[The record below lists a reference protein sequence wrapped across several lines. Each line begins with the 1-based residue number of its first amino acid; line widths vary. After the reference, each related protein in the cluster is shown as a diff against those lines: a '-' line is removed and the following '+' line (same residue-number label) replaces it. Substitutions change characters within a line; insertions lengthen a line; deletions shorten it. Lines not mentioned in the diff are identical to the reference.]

1 MNFDLDKDNSLIDI
15 SVLPNDI
22 FTPRYSNGLS
32 YLIKLLQQKLK
43 EELALKENNEIQ
55 HKYISNEFI
64 DKHPSFKSLIK
75 WYQQNDSDDNNKS
88 NRFLTMFIDNLVFN
102 LAPSSNHYRY
112 SESIKKFAICVY
124 VLGGKQRYEF
134 VRLNM
139 SGSIPVLPTVLDLIN
154 KSDMTLTEAE
164 FRFNSLQQFQSG
176 FGFCSEGTTGVIPKV
191 EYDSSTNS
199 FIGFTTPTIDGIS
212 LMKHYDADTFDDF
225 KTIYNTNET
234 APLLNIHMFQ
244 SISTE
249 DDPTNFPKPILLS
262 AYGVDNKFTALDIL
276 RLWIYFFERCL
287 DKDVRIIGFSTGADN
302 KYVSA
307 MHLANPVHIVTKW
320 RNRLLSPTTDLYI
333 GNVKISMPHIE
344 QLINNNS
351 YTKLDH
357 GLKKS
362 DINPKD
368 RQNYN
373 SCIKLISDG
382 VINLLNDKNDLS
394 FPIHHKRKHESSLPS
409 SHQLDDIDTLDIQKL
424 ISNAYDQALRL
435 VKHSKIL
442 DKLNEHKINCLNDL
456 KNNTSEE
463 FGLDEENDDNDVAVN
478 YAPNQL
484 IDEIPFDPQ
493 NDGVSGDDG
502 KKFNGGEE
510 YRILPFINNIDRIG
524 KMIDANDNILYCMCM
539 EKLDGEAKQRFTT
552 SDSSSKTFERLKERK
567 QKPDETVTS
576 YYDAIIKLFYKY
588 DASMSQRMI
597 ISWLENGIKNSLK
610 IQIKRQMKSLSESA
624 RTTQTFFK
632 IAKDEQKLQDE
643 NVPELQATA
652 PYVPYF
658 ANAISTTTYASSTLR
673 TPIYINVQVNNKQH
687 QAIVDTGSAVTIIN
701 QQFSKK
707 DLSHGLR
714 LQEEITQIS

>member
-373 SCIKLISDG
+373 SCIKHNQLE
-382 VINLLNDKNDLS
+382 NDLS

-456 KNNTSEE
+456 SNYIFNVLNKNSRMINYSFRTENNTSEE

-493 NDGVSGDDG
+493 NDDVSGDDG
-502 KKFNGGEE
+502 SILNSAKSDFNGI
-510 YRILPFINNIDRIG
+510 RIVDNINPALRQSYFKVKINNNIKYLHKQSACWLQSNQIMKLSSDR
-524 KMIDANDNILYCMCM
+524 
-539 EKLDGEAKQRFTT
+539 
-552 SDSSSKTFERLKERK
+552 
-567 QKPDETVTS
+567 
-576 YYDAIIKLFYKY
+576 
-588 DASMSQRMI
+588 
-597 ISWLENGIKNSLK
+597 
-610 IQIKRQMKSLSESA
+610 LS
-624 RTTQTFFK
+624 R
-632 IAKDEQKLQDE
+632 
-643 NVPELQATA
+643 VM
-652 PYVPYF
+652 
-658 ANAISTTTYASSTLR
+658 
-673 TPIYINVQVNNKQH
+673 
-687 QAIVDTGSAVTIIN
+687 
-701 QQFSKK
+701 
-707 DLSHGLR
+707 
-714 LQEEITQIS
+714 

>member
-307 MHLANPVHIVTKW
+307 MHLA
-320 RNRLLSPTTDLYI
+320 
-333 GNVKISMPHIE
+333 
-344 QLINNNS
+344 
-351 YTKLDH
+351 
-357 GLKKS
+357 
-362 DINPKD
+362 
-368 RQNYN
+368 
-373 SCIKLISDG
+373 
-382 VINLLNDKNDLS
+382 KNDLS

-493 NDGVSGDDG
+493 NDDVSGDDG

-643 NVPELQATA
+643 NVPEPQATA

-658 ANAISTTTYASSTLR
+658 ANSISTTTYASSTLR

>member
-1 MNFDLDKDNSLIDI
+1 
-15 SVLPNDI
+15 
-22 FTPRYSNGLS
+22 
-32 YLIKLLQQKLK
+32 
-43 EELALKENNEIQ
+43 
-55 HKYISNEFI
+55 
-64 DKHPSFKSLIK
+64 
-75 WYQQNDSDDNNKS
+75 
-88 NRFLTMFIDNLVFN
+88 MFIDNLVFN

-307 MHLANPVHIVTKW
+307 MHLA
-320 RNRLLSPTTDLYI
+320 
-333 GNVKISMPHIE
+333 
-344 QLINNNS
+344 
-351 YTKLDH
+351 
-357 GLKKS
+357 
-362 DINPKD
+362 
-368 RQNYN
+368 
-373 SCIKLISDG
+373 
-382 VINLLNDKNDLS
+382 KNDLS

-456 KNNTSEE
+456 SNYIFNVLNKNSRMINYSFRTENNTSEE

-502 KKFNGGEE
+502 SILNSAKSDFNGI
-510 YRILPFINNIDRIG
+510 RIVDNINPALRQSYFKVKINNNIKYLHKQSACWLQSNQIMKLSSDR
-524 KMIDANDNILYCMCM
+524 
-539 EKLDGEAKQRFTT
+539 
-552 SDSSSKTFERLKERK
+552 
-567 QKPDETVTS
+567 
-576 YYDAIIKLFYKY
+576 
-588 DASMSQRMI
+588 
-597 ISWLENGIKNSLK
+597 
-610 IQIKRQMKSLSESA
+610 LS
-624 RTTQTFFK
+624 R
-632 IAKDEQKLQDE
+632 
-643 NVPELQATA
+643 VM
-652 PYVPYF
+652 
-658 ANAISTTTYASSTLR
+658 
-673 TPIYINVQVNNKQH
+673 
-687 QAIVDTGSAVTIIN
+687 
-701 QQFSKK
+701 
-707 DLSHGLR
+707 
-714 LQEEITQIS
+714 

>member
-1 MNFDLDKDNSLIDI
+1 
-15 SVLPNDI
+15 
-22 FTPRYSNGLS
+22 RYSNGLS

-373 SCIKLISDG
+373 SCIKHNQLE
-382 VINLLNDKNDLS
+382 NDLS

-456 KNNTSEE
+456 SNYIFNVLNKNSRMINYSFRTENNTSEE
-463 FGLDEENDDNDVAVN
+463 FGLDEENDDNDVVVN

-493 NDGVSGDDG
+493 YDDVSGDDG
-502 KKFNGGEE
+502 S
-510 YRILPFINNIDRIG
+510 ILNST
-524 KMIDANDNILYCMCM
+524 K
-539 EKLDGEAKQRFTT
+539 
-552 SDSSSKTFERLKERK
+552 SDF
-567 QKPDETVTS
+567 
-576 YYDAIIKLFYKY
+576 
-588 DASMSQRMI
+588 
-597 ISWLENGIKNSLK
+597 NGIK
-610 IQIKRQMKSLSESA
+610 
-624 RTTQTFFK
+624 
-632 IAKDEQKLQDE
+632 
-643 NVPELQATA
+643 
-652 PYVPYF
+652 
-658 ANAISTTTYASSTLR
+658 
-673 TPIYINVQVNNKQH
+673 
-687 QAIVDTGSAVTIIN
+687 IVDNINPALRQSYFKVKINNNIKYLHKQSACWLQSN
-701 QQFSKK
+701 QITK
-707 DLSHGLR
+707 LSSDR
-714 LQEEITQIS
+714 LSRVM

>member
-1 MNFDLDKDNSLIDI
+1 
-15 SVLPNDI
+15 
-22 FTPRYSNGLS
+22 
-32 YLIKLLQQKLK
+32 
-43 EELALKENNEIQ
+43 
-55 HKYISNEFI
+55 
-64 DKHPSFKSLIK
+64 
-75 WYQQNDSDDNNKS
+75 
-88 NRFLTMFIDNLVFN
+88 MFIDNLVFN

-373 SCIKLISDG
+373 SCIKHNQLE
-382 VINLLNDKNDLS
+382 NDLS

-456 KNNTSEE
+456 SNYIFNVLNKNSRMINYSFRTENNTSEE
-463 FGLDEENDDNDVAVN
+463 FGLDEENDDNDVVVN

-493 NDGVSGDDG
+493 YDDVSGDDG
-502 KKFNGGEE
+502 S
-510 YRILPFINNIDRIG
+510 ILNST
-524 KMIDANDNILYCMCM
+524 K
-539 EKLDGEAKQRFTT
+539 
-552 SDSSSKTFERLKERK
+552 SDF
-567 QKPDETVTS
+567 
-576 YYDAIIKLFYKY
+576 
-588 DASMSQRMI
+588 
-597 ISWLENGIKNSLK
+597 NGIK
-610 IQIKRQMKSLSESA
+610 
-624 RTTQTFFK
+624 
-632 IAKDEQKLQDE
+632 
-643 NVPELQATA
+643 
-652 PYVPYF
+652 
-658 ANAISTTTYASSTLR
+658 
-673 TPIYINVQVNNKQH
+673 
-687 QAIVDTGSAVTIIN
+687 IVDNINPALRQSYFKVKINNNIKYLHKQSACWLQSN
-701 QQFSKK
+701 QITK
-707 DLSHGLR
+707 LSSDR
-714 LQEEITQIS
+714 LSRVM